1 MRFSRFGW
9 PDAAH
14 IGQFET
20 SAAFAASVCL
30 LYTALVVLLS
40 NTRTFSSLFSV
51 SPPRMYS
58 MTPRLSV
65 TCGSA
70 ISSSR
75 RPSTARFEYAC
86 LWYVP
91 YSRPHSWPRISE
103 PV

>member
-20 SAAFAASVCL
+20 PAAFAASVCL

-40 NTRTFSSLFSV
+40 NTRTFSSLFPV

-75 RPSTARFEYAC
+75 RPSTARFELC
-86 LWYVP
+86 
-91 YSRPHSWPRISE
+91 
-103 PV
+103 